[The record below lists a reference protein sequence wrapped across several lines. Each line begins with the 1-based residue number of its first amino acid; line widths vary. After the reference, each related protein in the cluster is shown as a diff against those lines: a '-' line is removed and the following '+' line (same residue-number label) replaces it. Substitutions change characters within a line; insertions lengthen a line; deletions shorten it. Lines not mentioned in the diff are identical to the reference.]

1 MQKNDK
7 RTPEE
12 IARDLEEIVL
22 PEVSEDDLEQAF
34 GGISQGEIS
43 NFTNCTGC

>member
-1 MQKNDK
+1 MQKQDR

-34 GGISQGEIS
+34 GGTFQEIS
-43 NFTNCTGC
+43 NLDCPGGC